1 MTEVDLAVIGGGPAG
16 YAAALRA
23 RHRGLTVVLVEER
36 DVGGVC
42 LNRGCIPTKVLLHV
56 VEISTGVAALG
67 ASGVFTSVPSLDH
80 GRAVAHREEVVTKL
94 RGGVHSLLRSAGVEV
109 VSGRGHLGEGGVVVG
124 DSTIEAR
131 HVLVATGSSPSRP
144 RLPGIDLEGVVDSDG
159 MLGLTA
165 LPERVLVIGAG
176 AVGCEWAAV
185 LKGFGVDVVLAE
197 MAGQVLPNEDAG
209 AAKVLERSLVSRGI
223 DVRTGVEVA
232 GVERAGARLEV
243 SVSGHHDIVD
253 LVLVATGRRPKTDG
267 LGLEEHGVALDSEGF
282 VKTDITMRTSAG
294 DISAAGDVA
303 GAPLLAH
310 KAAHEALVAVDRL
323 AGLEASVRHDLVP
336 SVTYTSPEVASVG
349 MTLDAARRKD
359 ASSEAHS
366 VPFAAIGRAVG
377 TGHAEGFAQLV
388 TSGAHHRVVG
398 GQIVGPHAGELIAE
412 VALAVELEATLDDL
426 AATIHAHPTHS
437 EVLHEVA
444 LAGLGVPLHVSRP
457 GARRGAM

>member
-1 MTEVDLAVIGGGPAG
+1 M
-16 YAAALRA
+16 
-23 RHRGLTVVLVEER
+23 
-36 DVGGVC
+36 
-42 LNRGCIPTKVLLHV
+42 
-56 VEISTGVAALG
+56 
-67 ASGVFTSVPSLDH
+67 
-80 GRAVAHREEVVTKL
+80 
-94 RGGVHSLLRSAGVEV
+94 
-109 VSGRGHLGEGGVVVG
+109 VVG
-124 DSTIEAR
+124 DGTIDAR

-253 LVLVATGRRPKTDG
+253 LVLVATGRLPKTDG
-267 LGLEEHGVALDSEGF
+267 LGLEEHGVALDSDGF

-294 DISAAGDVA
+294 NISAAGDVA

-323 AGLEASVRHDLVP
+323 AGVEALG
-336 SVTYTSPEVASVG
+336 SPRS
-349 MTLDAARRKD
+349 R
-359 ASSEAHS
+359 
-366 VPFAAIGRAVG
+366 AIGDVHELLR
-377 TGHAEGFAQLV
+377 
-388 TSGAHHRVVG
+388 SRVW
-398 GQIVGPHAGELIAE
+398 A
-412 VALAVELEATLDDL
+412 
-426 AATIHAHPTHS
+426 
-437 EVLHEVA
+437 
-444 LAGLGVPLHVSRP
+444 
-457 GARRGAM
+457 